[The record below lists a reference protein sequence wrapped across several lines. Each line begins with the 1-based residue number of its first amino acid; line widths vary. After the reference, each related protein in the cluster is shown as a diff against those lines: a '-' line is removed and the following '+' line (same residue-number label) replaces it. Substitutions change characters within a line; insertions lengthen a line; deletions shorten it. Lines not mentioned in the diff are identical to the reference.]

1 MLLAGSSVAMR
12 THANAIAQLSGSA
25 SLLLVRERAGS
36 RGPRGPLQ
44 GPWGTV
50 RKDWIEGVTPL
61 GPCRAPGGALAT
73 LKTQPQ
79 HAVDALRPWRARS
92 RPLRLI
98 TTHRPHP

>member
-1 MLLAGSSVAMR
+1 MLHAGSSVAMR
-12 THANAIAQLSGSA
+12 THANAIAQMSGSA

-36 RGPRGPLQ
+36 RGPRGALQ
-44 GPWGTV
+44 GPWGIV

-73 LKTQPQ
+73 RATLPQ
-79 HAVDALRPWRARS
+79 HAVNALGPWRARS
-92 RPLRLI
+92 RPLSLV